1 MMKKILNTLLSL
13 LICLSVILGC
23 TLSGIGGLSA
33 NAVGNTVSD
42 TEKLIDGIIAFKM
55 KESGASSV
63 QALING
69 NLAKN
74 AGTGSEWY
82 IFALSRYGKSYD
94 FSSYAKA
101 LESYIA
107 KNDISNAVVRE
118 RYALAFAAT
127 GYNREYIEEV
137 LDSSVGELGIMSFV
151 YGLHLLNNGYKSS
164 KHSVSSVTDKLLS
177 LQFED
182 NGWALNGNTA
192 DVDVTA
198 MVIQSLAP
206 QYSSSSKVKA
216 CVDKALTLLSSRQ
229 LASGGFTSY
238 GKENPES
245 SAQVMCALS
254 ALKINPFKDSR
265 FIKNGKTM
273 LDGMLKFRLADGS
286 FIHVEDSGYNHN
298 ATVQSLYCL
307 VAVWRYM
314 KGLSPIYTLGKT
326 TPDSAPSEKTTS
338 PKETTSSADK
348 KNPTKPISPSASSAD
363 NGVQSSSENKTASAQ
378 SQTSTENGTEENQG
392 TTAPEKDAENLTAE
406 NGGKNNKDSSD
417 KNEQEEP
424 SIKDN
429 KNGKKKFS
437 GYKLW
442 ALLAIWII
450 ALVICAVLF
459 FVKKRNKFN
468 FIAVILV
475 AALLSCAVIFTDFS
489 STADYYGD
497 NSLSES
503 QDSEKE
509 TLCVTISISC
519 EQIVGKADKEYIPS
533 DGMILKE
540 ESFVLP
546 KGSTVYDCLVAAAKK
561 HRIQIENDA
570 QTGNS
575 YENAYIKGINHIY
588 EFDFGDMSGWTF
600 LVNGEFSSVGCGQYV
615 LSDSDKIEWIYSL
628 TPASDVV
635 NFTTSQ

>member
-1 MMKKILNTLLSL
+1 MSL

-69 NLAKN
+69 NLTKN

-101 LESYIA
+101 LEGYIA

-127 GYNREYIEEV
+127 GYNREYVEEV

-151 YGLHLLNNGYKSS
+151 FGLHLLNNGYKSS

-286 FIHVEDSGYNHN
+286 FIHVEGSGYNHN

-338 PKETTSSADK
+338 QKETENSADK
-348 KNPTKPISPSASSAD
+348 ENPTKPISPSASSAD

-392 TTAPEKDAENLTAE
+392 TTAPEKDAENLPDE
-406 NGGKNNKDSSD
+406 NDGKNNNSSSD

-459 FVKKRNKFN
+459 FAKKRNKFN